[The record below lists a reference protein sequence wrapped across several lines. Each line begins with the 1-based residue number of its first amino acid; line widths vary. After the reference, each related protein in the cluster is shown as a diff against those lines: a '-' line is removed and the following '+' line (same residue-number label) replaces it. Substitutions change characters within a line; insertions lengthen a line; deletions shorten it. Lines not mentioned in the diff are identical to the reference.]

1 MYELVTYF
9 TGMEDMTMMTNS
21 AFRAA
26 ATLLFAGSAVFVPVA
41 QAQVAIKRS
50 PSGFNLF
57 SVQQDVDLGRQS
69 AAEVE
74 KQLPLLNDSRT
85 NTYLGRIVSRL
96 AAQAPGTKYP
106 YTIKAVNA
114 TEINAFALPGGPMY
128 VHRGLITTARNEA
141 ELAGV
146 LAHEMSHVILR
157 HGTEQASKAYLGQA
171 GLSLLGGLVGK
182 RGSTSSQIINAVGG
196 FGLNAA
202 FLKFSRSDEYEAD
215 ALGAELM
222 SKAGYNPEAMATMFA
237 MLRAEQ
243 GRDPGKLERFFS
255 SHPPPA
261 DREARI
267 RSVAASLGTGG
278 SLQVVG
284 NFPSIQARLGGMS
297 ASTATTTSPTYSTSP
312 GTVVLPNE
320 TVTINVPAPSR
331 TFSRYSH
338 GTGFFTVD
346 YPNNWRTY
354 QSGLAVSIAP
364 EGGVVE
370 LSNGQPNLL
379 YGVIVNHYA
388 PFEGDDDRWNSSLQ
402 RSYTPFEDR
411 TRPPRSYLEDATDD
425 LVRQLIRSNSYLS
438 AVSGPVR
445 SEVIDG
451 AQGYSVL
458 LSGRSPVTGEEERAL
473 LYTRGLPDSH
483 VIYMICVAPARESAV
498 MDQTC
503 ARMSRTLQV
512 NDHVA
517 HPKVP

>member
-1 MYELVTYF
+1 
-9 TGMEDMTMMTNS
+9 MMANS
-21 AFRAA
+21 AYRTA
-26 ATLLFAGSAVFVPVA
+26 ATLMFAGAAVFVPITQTA
-41 QAQVAIKRS
+41 EAQVSIKRS

-74 KQLPLLNDSRT
+74 KQVPVLNDSRT
-85 NTYLGRIVSRL
+85 NTYLTRIISRL
-96 AAQAPGTKYP
+96 AAQAPGTKFP
-106 YTIKAVNA
+106 YTIKAVNS

-128 VHRGLITTARNEA
+128 VNRGLITTARNEA

-157 HGTEQASKAYLGQA
+157 HGTEQASKAYLGEA

-182 RGSTSSQIINAVGG
+182 RGSTSSQIIQAVGG

-202 FLKFSRSDEYEAD
+202 FLKFSRGDELEAD

-222 SKAGYNPEAMATMFA
+222 SKSGYDPTAMATMFA
-237 MLRAEQ
+237 TLKAEQ
-243 GRDPGKLERFFS
+243 GRDPSKLERFFS

-267 RSVAASLGTGG
+267 RTLATSLGGGG

-284 NFPSIQARLGGMS
+284 GFPTIQSRLGGMT
-297 ASTATTTSPTYSTSP
+297 ASTVTNEPTYTTSP
-312 GTVVLPNE
+312 GTVAIPNE
-320 TVTINVPAPSR
+320 TVTINVTTPSS
-331 TFSRYSH
+331 TFARFRH
-338 GTGFFTVD
+338 GAGFFTVD
-346 YPNNWRTY
+346 YPNNWRAY
-354 QSGLAVSIAP
+354 QSGLAVSLAP

-379 YGVIVNHYA
+379 FGVIVNHYT
-388 PFEGDDDRWNSSLQ
+388 PFEGAEDRWSSSLQ
-402 RSYTPFEDR
+402 RSYAPFEDR
-411 TRPPRSYLEDATDD
+411 VNQPRSFLEDATDD
-425 LVRQLIRSNSYLS
+425 LVRTLGRSNSYLS
-438 AVSGPVR
+438 VVSGSVR

-458 LSGRSPVTGEEERAL
+458 MSGRSPVTGEDERAL
-473 LYTRGLPDSH
+473 LYTRGLPDNH
-483 VIYMICVAPARESAV
+483 VIYMICIAPSRVA

-503 ARMSRTLQV
+503 SRMMRTLNV
-512 NDHVA
+512 NDAVA
-517 HPKVP
+517 HPRNP

>member
-1 MYELVTYF
+1 MIA
-9 TGMEDMTMMTNS
+9 NS
-21 AFRAA
+21 AYRTAAKLMFAGAA
-26 ATLLFAGSAVFVPVA
+26 AFVPITQTA
-41 QAQVAIKRS
+41 DAQVNIKRS
-50 PSGFNLF
+50 PTGFNLF

-74 KQLPLLNDSRT
+74 KQVPLLNDTRT
-85 NTYLGRIVSRL
+85 NTYLTRIVSRL

-114 TEINAFALPGGPMY
+114 NEINAFALPGGPMY
-128 VHRGLITTARNEA
+128 VHRGLITAARNEA
-141 ELAGV
+141 ELASV

-157 HGTEQASKAYLGQA
+157 HGTEQASKAYLGQS

-182 RGSTSSQIINAVGG
+182 RGSTSSQIVQAVGG

-202 FLKFSRSDEYEAD
+202 FLKFSRGDELEAD
-215 ALGAELM
+215 ALGTELM
-222 SKAGYNPEAMATMFA
+222 AKAGYDPLAMATMFA

-243 GRDPGKLERFFS
+243 GRDPSKLERFFS

-267 RSVAASLGTGG
+267 RTLASSLGTGG
-278 SLQVVG
+278 ALQVVG
-284 NFPSIQARLGGMS
+284 GFPTIQSRLGGMT
-297 ASTATTTSPTYSTSP
+297 ASATTNQPTYTTST
-312 GTVVLPNE
+312 GTVVQPNE
-320 TVTINVPAPSR
+320 TVTINVPAPSA
-331 TFSRYSH
+331 TFTRFRH
-338 GTGFFTVD
+338 GNDFFTVD
-346 YPNNWRTY
+346 HPNNWRTY
-354 QSGLAVSIAP
+354 QSGHAVSIAP

-388 PFEGDDDRWNSSLQ
+388 PFEGADDRWSSSLQ

-411 TRPPRSYLEDATDD
+411 TTPPRKFLEDATDD
-425 LVRQLIRSNSYLS
+425 LARTLIKSNSYLS
-438 AVSGPVR
+438 VLSGSVR

-458 LSGRSPVTGEEERAL
+458 MSGRSPVTGEEERAM
-473 LYTRGLPDSH
+473 LYTRALPDNH
-483 VIYMICVAPARESAV
+483 VIYMVCIAPARFSST

-503 ARMSRTLQV
+503 SRMMRTLQV
-512 NDHVA
+512 NDAAA
-517 HPKVP
+517 HPRTP

>member
-1 MYELVTYF
+1 
-9 TGMEDMTMMTNS
+9 MEDLPMLTNS

-26 ATLLFAGSAVFVPVA
+26 ATLLFAGSAVFVPVS
-41 QAQVAIKRS
+41 QAQVTIKRS

-74 KQLPLLNDSRT
+74 KQLPILNDART
-85 NTYLGRIVSRL
+85 NTYLTRIVSRL
-96 AAQAPGTKYP
+96 AAQSPGTKYP

-128 VHRGLITTARNEA
+128 VHRGLITTAKNEA

-202 FLKFSRSDEYEAD
+202 FLKFSRSDELEAD

-222 SKAGYNPEAMATMFA
+222 AKSGYDPIAMATMFA
-237 MLRAEQ
+237 TLRAEQ
-243 GRDPGKLERFFS
+243 GRDPSKLDKFFS

-267 RSVAASLGTGG
+267 RTLASSLGTGG

-284 NFPSIQARLGGMS
+284 NFPAIQSRLGGMT
-297 ASTATTTSPTYSTSP
+297 ASATTNQPTYTTST
-312 GTVVLPNE
+312 GTVVQPNE
-320 TVTINVPAPSR
+320 TVTINVPAPSA
-331 TFSRYSH
+331 TFTRFRH
-338 GTGFFTVD
+338 GNDFFTVD
-346 YPNNWRTY
+346 HPNNWRTY
-354 QSGLAVSIAP
+354 QSGHAVSIAP

-388 PFEGDDDRWNSSLQ
+388 PFEG
-402 RSYTPFEDR
+402 
-411 TRPPRSYLEDATDD
+411 
-425 LVRQLIRSNSYLS
+425 
-438 AVSGPVR
+438 
-445 SEVIDG
+445 
-451 AQGYSVL
+451 
-458 LSGRSPVTGEEERAL
+458 
-473 LYTRGLPDSH
+473 
-483 VIYMICVAPARESAV
+483 
-498 MDQTC
+498 
-503 ARMSRTLQV
+503 
-512 NDHVA
+512 
-517 HPKVP
+517 

>member
-1 MYELVTYF
+1 ML
-9 TGMEDMTMMTNS
+9 TNS

-26 ATLLFAGSAVFVPVA
+26 ATLLFAGSAVFVPVS
-41 QAQVAIKRS
+41 QAQVTIKRS

-74 KQLPLLNDSRT
+74 KQVPILNDART
-85 NTYLGRIVSRL
+85 NTYLTRIVSRL

-128 VHRGLITTARNEA
+128 VHRGLITTAKNEA

-202 FLKFSRSDEYEAD
+202 FLKFSRSDELEAD

-222 SKAGYNPEAMATMFA
+222 AKSGYDPIAMATMFA
-237 MLRAEQ
+237 TLRAEQ
-243 GRDPGKLERFFS
+243 GRNPSKLERFFS

-267 RSVAASLGTGG
+267 RTLATSLGSTG

-284 NFPSIQARLGGMS
+284 GFATIQSRLGGMTAS
-297 ASTATTTSPTYSTSP
+297 AITEPTYTASP
-312 GTVVLPNE
+312 GTVAIPTE
-320 TVTINVPAPSR
+320 TATINVPNPSS
-331 TFSRYSH
+331 TFSRFTH
-338 GTGFFTVD
+338 GNGFFTVD
-346 YPNNWRTY
+346 YPSNWRTY
-354 QSGLAVSIAP
+354 QTGLAVSIAP

-370 LSNGQPNLL
+370 MSNGQPNLL
-379 YGVIVNHYA
+379 YGVIVNHYS
-388 PFEGDDDRWNSSLQ
+388 PFEGADDRWSSSLQ

-411 TRPPRSYLEDATDD
+411 TRPPRRALEDATDD
-425 LVRQLIRSNSYLS
+425 LVRTLIKSNSYLT
-438 AVSGPVR
+438 AVSGSVR
-445 SEVIDG
+445 AEVIDG
-451 AQGYSVL
+451 AEGYSVL
-458 LSGRSPVTGEEERAL
+458 LNGRSPVTGEDERVT
-473 LYTRGLPDSH
+473 LYTRGLPDNH
-483 VIYMICVAPARESAV
+483 VIYMVCIAPASASAV

-503 ARMSRTLQV
+503 ARMSRTLNV
-512 NDHVA
+512 NDNAA
-517 HPKVP
+517 HPTSTRPPQR

>member
-1 MYELVTYF
+1 MI
-9 TGMEDMTMMTNS
+9 TNS
-21 AFRAA
+21 AFRTA
-26 ATLLFAGSAVFVPVA
+26 ATLMFAGAAVFVPLSPA
-41 QAQVAIKRS
+41 AEAQVSIKRS

-74 KQLPLLNDSRT
+74 KQVPLLNDART
-85 NTYLGRIVSRL
+85 TTYLNRIVQRL
-96 AAQAPGTKYP
+96 AAQTPGTKYP

-114 TEINAFALPGGPMY
+114 TDINAFALPGGPMY
-128 VHRGLITTARNEA
+128 VHRGLITAARNEA
-141 ELAGV
+141 ELASV
-146 LAHEMSHVILR
+146 LAHEMSHVVLR

-171 GLSLLGGLVGK
+171 GLSLLGGLIGK
-182 RGSTSSQIINAVGG
+182 RGTSSEIINAVGG
-196 FGLNAA
+196 FGMNAA

-222 SKAGYNPEAMATMFA
+222 AKAGYAPEAMATMFA

-243 GRDPGKLERFFS
+243 GRNPGKLERFFS

-267 RSVAASLGTGG
+267 RTIASSLGSRG

-284 NFPSIQARLGGMS
+284 GFPTIQSRLGGL
-297 ASTATTTSPTYSTSP
+297 AVAGTVNQPTHTTST
-312 GTVVLPNE
+312 GTVVRPNE
-320 TVTINVPAPSR
+320 TVTLNIPAPSS
-331 TFSRYSH
+331 TFSRFRH
-338 GTGFFTVD
+338 GNGFFTVD
-346 YPNNWRTY
+346 HPSNWRTY

-370 LSNGQPNLL
+370 MSNGQPNLL

-388 PFEGDDDRWNSSLQ
+388 PFEGADDRWNSSLQ

-411 TRPPRSYLEDATDD
+411 TRPPRAFLEDATDD
-425 LVRQLIRSNSYLS
+425 LVRQLISSNTYLS
-438 AVSGPVR
+438 AVSGSVR

-458 LSGRSPVTGEEERAL
+458 LNGRSPVTGEDERVT

-483 VIYMICVAPARESAV
+483 VIYMVCISPARESSV

-503 ARMSRTLQV
+503 ARMIRALQV
-512 NDHVA
+512 NDGSA
-517 HPKVP
+517 HPTTRPPE

>member
-1 MYELVTYF
+1 ML
-9 TGMEDMTMMTNS
+9 TNS
-21 AFRAA
+21 AFRKTAMWM
-26 ATLLFAGSAVFVPVA
+26 FAGAAVFVPITQAAEA
-41 QAQVAIKRS
+41 QATIKRS

-69 AAEVE
+69 AAEIETQV
-74 KQLPLLNDSRT
+74 PVLNDSRT
-85 NTYLGRIVSRL
+85 NTYLTRIITRL
-96 AAQAPGTKYP
+96 STQAPGTKYP

-114 TEINAFALPGGPMY
+114 TDINAFALPGGPMY
-128 VHRGLITTARNEA
+128 VYRGLITSSRNEA
-141 ELAGV
+141 ELASV

-182 RGSTSSQIINAVGG
+182 RGSTSSQIIQAVGG

-243 GRDPGKLERFFS
+243 GRDPSKLDKFFS

-267 RSVAASLGTGG
+267 RTLASSLGTGG

-284 NFPSIQARLGGMS
+284 NFATIQSRLGGLT
-297 ASTATTTSPTYSTSP
+297 ASNSTTTAPTYTTSP
-312 GTVVLPNE
+312 GTVVQPNDRV
-320 TVTINVPAPSR
+320 TVSVPAPST
-331 TFSRYSH
+331 TFSRFSH
-338 GTGFFTVD
+338 GAGFFTVD

-354 QSGLAVSIAP
+354 QTGLAVSIAP

-379 YGVIVNHYA
+379 SGVIVNHYA
-388 PFEGDDDRWNSSLQ
+388 PFEGAEGRWSSSLQ

-411 TRPPRSYLEDATDD
+411 TRPPRSFLEDATDD
-425 LVRQLIRSNSYLS
+425 LIRNVIGSNSYLS
-438 AVSGPVR
+438 AVSGSVR

-451 AQGYSVL
+451 AAGYSVVL
-458 LSGRSPVTGEEERAL
+458 NGRSPVTGEDERVT
-473 LYTRGLPDSH
+473 LYTRALPDNH
-483 VIYMICVAPARESAV
+483 VIYMLCITPVRDVTV

-503 ARMSRTLQV
+503 ARMIRTLNV
-512 NDHVA
+512 NDNAA
-517 HPKVP
+517 HPRQP